1 MSNVVP
7 IRKVVQEPTPPKK
20 EITYNA
26 REVAGFSLA
35 SLGIGILAGFFIGC
49 LFTALMLKVG

>member
-20 EITYNA
+20 EITYST

-35 SLGIGILAGFFIGC
+35 SIGIGFLAGFFIGC
-49 LFTALMLKVG
+49 LFTAFMIRVG

>member
-7 IRKVVQEPTPPKK
+7 IRKPVQEPAAREK

-35 SLGIGILAGFFIGC
+35 SLGIGFLAGFFIGC
-49 LFTALMLKVG
+49 LFTAFMLKVG

>member
-1 MSNVVP
+1 MSNVIP

-20 EITYNA
+20 EITYSA

-35 SLGIGILAGFFIGC
+35 SLGIGFLTGFFIGT
-49 LFTALMLKVG
+49 LFTTFVLKVG